1 MLVGWDQKFGRADL
15 AKKLSVCILKAVAS
29 GPRNASSEFSGRFDP
44 EVDGFIAIHHHFR
57 AIKVRVQPLIRQ
69 AEIEWN

>member
-1 MLVGWDQKFGRADL
+1 MAFG
-15 AKKLSVCILKAVAS
+15 I
-29 GPRNASSEFSGRFDP
+29 RNGSSEFPGRFDP

-57 AIKVRVQPLIRQ
+57 AIKVRVKPLIRQ